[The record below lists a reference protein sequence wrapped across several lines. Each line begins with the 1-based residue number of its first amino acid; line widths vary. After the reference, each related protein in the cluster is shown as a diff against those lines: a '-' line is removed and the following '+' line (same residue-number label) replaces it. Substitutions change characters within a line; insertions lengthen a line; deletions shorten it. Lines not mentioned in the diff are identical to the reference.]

1 MASRRDELNAYSFAR
16 KRTNA
21 AFLKPLPSGSIES
34 APRPLKAV
42 LPSVLMGVVILVG
55 FGACG
60 ILSPVAPQGWDAVG
74 ENVIVGSD
82 STTRYVVLKSDNGQ
96 GKKEKLLH
104 PVLNLASAKLLLD
117 PDKYKVVNVKESE
130 LDGKIAHGPAVGIP
144 FAPDRLPNKD
154 DAGKAKTWAVCDRPG
169 SGTNSK
175 PQQAVFVLGGK
186 DKELVQGKGR
196 LDMRQVLFVRDPQNK
211 LWLVDHNG
219 FKFALDATLH
229 GRIPQPAGE
238 ATKNNPDPDTVLRRV
253 LFQEAEPQDVTQAW
267 MDTLVKSPVPIYM
280 PIIAGAGKPSHA
292 AGVPAQHRTIGT
304 VLEIPGSADQSA
316 ADGEKAGKKYVVLAD
331 GVQQVSDFVAQ
342 LLLEGPN
349 ARMVH
354 PDGSAM
360 RPEQVSTSSIDPMRD
375 DKGRFISYLGKVP
388 STDVDMPWP
397 TEVVD
402 MANNF
407 AQGSQTGGLTTPTDN
422 GVSCSVYD
430 GTTTKL
436 PGGAD
441 KALGYPNGL
450 PNMGTWIGKDY
461 PANIASGASSYVTP
475 GSGMLFQRVRT
486 PQEKDGSLYLVT
498 DTGLRY
504 RVPVNNDS
512 SDKAGNANQEVN
524 QAALRLGYKDVHA
537 DPVLMTWADL
547 LSEGPALSVAAARKT
562 GTS

>member
-60 ILSPVAPQGWDAVG
+60 IVKPVAPEGWDSVG
-74 ENVIVGSD
+74 ENVIVGAD
-82 STTRYVVLKSDNGQ
+82 STTRYVVLSGDGSQ

-144 FAPDRLPNKD
+144 FAPDRLPNAK

-169 SGTNSK
+169 SGINSK
-175 PQQAVFVLGGK
+175 AQQAVFVLGGK
-186 DKELVQGKGR
+186 DRSLVENRGR
-196 LDMRQVLFVRDPQNK
+196 LDMHQVLFVRDPQKK

-219 FKFALDATLH
+219 FKFALDATLG
-229 GRIPQPAGE
+229 GRNTALSHLGV
-238 ATKNNPDPDTVLRRV
+238 KDPDLTLRRV
-253 LFQEAEPQDVTQAW
+253 LFKEAEPQDVTQQW
-267 MDTLVKSPVPIYM
+267 MDTLVKSPVPIYL
-280 PIIAGAGKPSHA
+280 PIVDGAGKPSQA
-292 AGVPAQHRTIGT
+292 AGVPPQHRTIGT

-316 ADGEKAGKKYVVLAD
+316 TDGEKAGKKYVVTAG
-331 GVQQVSDFVAQ
+331 GVQQVSDFVAK
-342 LLLEGPN
+342 LLMEGPN
-349 ARMVH
+349 AQQVQS
-354 PDGSAM
+354 GSSAM
-360 RPEQVSTSSIDPMRD
+360 KPEQVSTSSITPMRD
-375 DKGRFISYLGKVP
+375 DKDRFVSYLGKVGT
-388 STDVDMPWP
+388 TDVDMPWP
-397 TEVVD
+397 TEEVD

-407 AQGSQTGGLTTPTDN
+407 SQGSQTGGLTTPTEN
-422 GVSCSVYD
+422 GVSCTFYD

-461 PANIASGASSYVTP
+461 PAKIASGASSYVTP
-475 GSGMLFQRVRT
+475 GSGQLIQRVRT
-486 PQEKDGSLYLVT
+486 SQEKDGSLYLIT

-504 RVPVNNDS
+504 RVPINNDS
-512 SDKAGNANQEVN
+512 SSKAGNANQEVN
-524 QAALRLGYKDVHA
+524 QAALRLGYKGVHA
-537 DPVLMTWADL
+537 DPMLMTWVDL
-547 LSEGPALSVAAARKT
+547 LSEGPTLSVDAARKT

>member
-42 LPSVLMGVVILVG
+42 LPSVLLGVVILVG

-60 ILSPVAPQGWDAVG
+60 IVKPVAPEGWDKVG
-74 ENVIVGSD
+74 ENVIVGAD
-82 STTRYVVLKSDNGQ
+82 STTRYVVLSSDGNQ

-144 FAPDRLPNKD
+144 FAPDRLPNAT

-169 SGTNSK
+169 SGINSK
-175 PQQAVFVLGGK
+175 AQQAVFVLGGK
-186 DKELVQGKGR
+186 DKDLVEDKGR
-196 LDMRQVLFVRDPQNK
+196 LDMHQVLFVRDPQKK

-219 FKFALDATLH
+219 FKFELDATWG
-229 GRIPQPAGE
+229 GRVAAPGGQGAE
-238 ATKNNPDPDTVLRRV
+238 DLNVLLRRV
-253 LFQEAEPQDVTQAW
+253 LFKEAEPQDVTQQW
-267 MDTLVKSPVPIYM
+267 MDTLIKSPVPIYL
-280 PIIAGAGKPSHA
+280 PIVKGAGTPSNA
-292 AGVPAQHRTIGT
+292 SGVPTQHRTIGT
-304 VLEIPGSADQSA
+304 VLEIPGTADQSTT
-316 ADGEKAGKKYVVLAD
+316 DGEKAGKKYVVTAG
-331 GVQQVSDFVAQ
+331 GVQQVSDFVAE
-342 LLLEGPN
+342 LLLKGPN
-349 ARMVH
+349 ALKVH

-360 RPEQVSTSSIDPMRD
+360 EPQQVSTSSINPMRD
-375 DKGRFISYLGKVP
+375 DKGRFVSYLGKVG

-397 TEVVD
+397 TEAVD

-407 AQGSQTGGLTTPTDN
+407 AQGSQTGGLTTPTEN
-422 GVSCSVYD
+422 GVSCTVYD

-461 PANIASGASSYVTP
+461 PAKIASGASSYVTP
-475 GSGMLFQRVRT
+475 GSGQLIQRVRT
-486 PQEKDGSLYLVT
+486 PQEKDGSLYLIT

-504 RVPVNNDS
+504 RVPINNDS
-512 SDKAGNANQEVN
+512 SSKAGNANQEVN
-524 QAALRLGYKDVHA
+524 QAALRLGYKGVHA
-537 DPVLMTWADL
+537 EPMLMTWVDL
-547 LSEGPALSVAAARKT
+547 LSEGPALSVDAARKT

>member
-60 ILSPVAPQGWDAVG
+60 IVRPVAPQGWDAVG

-82 STTRYVVLKSDNGQ
+82 STTRYVVLDSDNSQ

-144 FAPDRLPNKD
+144 FAPDRLPNAT

-169 SGTNSK
+169 SGVNSK
-175 PQQAVFVLGGK
+175 AQQAVFVLGGK
-186 DKELVQGKGR
+186 DKSLVEDKGR
-196 LDMRQVLFVRDPQNK
+196 LDMHQVLFVRDPQKK

-219 FKFALDATLH
+219 FKFALDATLG
-229 GRIPQPAGE
+229 GRNAALAGTG
-238 ATKNNPDPDTVLRRV
+238 AKDPDLLLRRV
-253 LFQEAEPQDVTQAW
+253 LFKEAEPQDVTQQW
-267 MDTLVKSPVPIYM
+267 IDTLIQSPVPIYLPM
-280 PIIAGAGKPSHA
+280 IKGAGQPSHA
-292 AGVPAQHRTIGT
+292 EGVPSQYRTIGT
-304 VLEIPGSADQSA
+304 VLEIPGSADQSTT
-316 ADGEKAGKKYVVLAD
+316 DGEKAGKKYVVTAE
-331 GVQQVSDFVAQ
+331 GVQQVSGFVAK
-342 LLLEGPN
+342 LLMEGPN
-349 ARMVH
+349 AQKVH
-354 PDGSAM
+354 PDGSLMKA
-360 RPEQVSTSSIDPMRD
+360 EQVSTSSITPMTD

-388 STDVDMPWP
+388 HTDVDMPWP
-397 TEVVD
+397 TEEVD

-407 AQGSQTGGLTTPTDN
+407 AEGSQTGGLTTPTDN
-422 GVSCSVYD
+422 GVSCSLYD

-461 PANIASGASSYVTP
+461 PAKIASGASSYVTP
-475 GSGMLFQRVRT
+475 GSGQLLQRVRT
-486 PQEKDGSLYLVT
+486 PQEKDGSLYLIT

-512 SDKAGNANQEVN
+512 SEKAGNAKQEVN

-537 DPVLMTWADL
+537 EPMLMTWVDL
-547 LSEGPALSVAAARKT
+547 LSEGPALSVGAARKT